1 MRWRPG
7 FPRSSSMSRRWSRR
21 TSRPSSDCPR
31 AISSTGSSRPISCSG
46 SVPRPIGPTT
56 ARRSSACTS
65 AARPPT
71 RGAASR
77 AFPDTTRHARFS
89 RTGSAF
95 RRIREARGAT
105 CVAFEVRCASS
116 IETGPRRVSTESYLR
131 PGIAGEKAYD
141 PMREPRFTEIA
152 TFMRAPLAATLES
165 VDIGLIGV
173 PTDLGV
179 TNRPG
184 ARHGPREIRNASSL
198 MRAFNL
204 GLGVNPYELCRIAD
218 LGDVHLS
225 HRYDLERQNEDI
237 EAFYRKVKAAHVIP
251 ISAGGDHSIT
261 YPIFKAIAAR
271 APIGMVHIDAHT
283 DTWGE
288 FFGSKFTHGA
298 PFRLAVEAGV
308 LDPKRT
314 IQIGIRGGQNFMDGI
329 EFSRSHGMRV
339 VFIEEFASLGVDR
352 VIEEARAVVGDRPTY
367 ISFDVD
373 GLDPVYAPG
382 TGTPEVG
389 GITTLEAQRLLRGL
403 RGLNLIGGD
412 VVEVAPPYDQTGNTA
427 LVGATMMFEILCLI
441 ADRHFGAGRGGRA
454 GDR

>member
-1 MRWRPG
+1 
-7 FPRSSSMSRRWSRR
+7 
-21 TSRPSSDCPR
+21 
-31 AISSTGSSRPISCSG
+31 
-46 SVPRPIGPTT
+46 
-56 ARRSSACTS
+56 
-65 AARPPT
+65 
-71 RGAASR
+71 
-77 AFPDTTRHARFS
+77 
-89 RTGSAF
+89 
-95 RRIREARGAT
+95 
-105 CVAFEVRCASS
+105 VR
-116 IETGPRRVSTESYLR
+116 
-131 PGIAGEKAYD
+131 
-141 PMREPRFTEIA
+141 
-152 TFMRAPLAATLES
+152 
-165 VDIGLIGV
+165 
-173 PTDLGV
+173 
-179 TNRPG
+179 
-184 ARHGPREIRNASSL
+184 
-198 MRAFNL
+198 
-204 GLGVNPYELCRIAD
+204 
-218 LGDVHLS
+218 LS
-225 HRYDLERQNEDI
+225 HRYDLERQNDDI
-237 EAFYRKVKAAHVIP
+237 EAFYRKVKAAGVIP

-261 YPIFKAIAAR
+261 YPIFRAIAAR

-288 FFGSKFTHGA
+288 FYGSKFTHGA

-352 VIEEARAVVGDRPTY
+352 VIAEARAVVGDGPSY

-441 ADRHFGAGRGGRA
+441 ADRHFGERA
-454 GDR
+454 RA